1 MRRKFKLGDK
11 VRDKISGLEGIITSR
26 IEFLNGCV
34 QYGIQPPVTPDGTM
48 REVEYIDEEQLE
60 HIEEKKKSIKKNDTG
75 GGIRCYPKKN
85 LVVF

>member
-48 REVEYIDEEQLE
+48 QEVEYIDEEQLE
-60 HIEEKKKSIKKNDTG
+60 IIKDKKTTVKRDDTG
-75 GGIRCYPKKN
+75 GGIRHYPKSR
-85 LVVF
+85 